1 MTDVPDRLQEW
12 DEFSEAVREHI
23 KNTTGKKYGDPNL
36 QPPKPAFICIWNA
49 LKYCIRCWNGAS
61 KRHDI
66 YKIAHWSCMAW
77 IANEKNPQAPVSN
90 PLIKKYDP
98 GKYHIEIEAM
108 GADGTYVYTDNQTPI
123 KVI

>member
-23 KNTTGKKYGDPNL
+23 KNTTGKKYGNSNL
-36 QPPKPAFICIWNA
+36 QPPKPVFVCVWNA

-77 IANEKNPQAPVSN
+77 IANERNPQVPDINPLSRTEVSN
-90 PLIKKYDP
+90 EPLLSVDIP
-98 GKYHIEIEAM
+98 SGW
-108 GADGTYVYTDNQTPI
+108 I
-123 KVI
+123 KVT